1 MQIMKVYNSLTFQM
15 EEFKTINPNEVLM
28 YVCGPTVYDSPH
40 LGHAKS
46 AVAFD
51 LIRRYLEFKGF
62 DVKVVKNYTDI
73 DDKIIKRANEKGIDY
88 EELSERYIEEYEEIM
103 DALNL
108 KPDDENPRATEIIDF
123 MIEVINTLIKK
134 SFAYESNGSV
144 YFAVKSYDGYNTLF
158 QNIEKKEDEEDE
170 EEYQI
175 PVDEEP
181 LYGDKYDPKDFVLWK
196 KWKEGEPYWE
206 SPWGKGRPGWH
217 IECSCMAIKFLGDVI
232 DIHGGGLD
240 LKSPHHKNEIAQSTA
255 YTGEKKFANYFFH
268 NGFVKINDEKMSK
281 SLGNFFLVSEILQ
294 KFEPMV
300 VRFFLLSSHYRK
312 SVNFTMES
320 MQQAEKNYKKMLT
333 TIRKINNL
341 NTVDTHSSE
350 IQELIIRVE
359 SSREKIIGIMDE
371 DFNTPESIAEILTLF
386 KDLNRIILEEN
397 TSITEKFKDVFFEY
411 IEDLDA
417 IFGIFPDLDKKLKM
431 GVSGPIDEKDRLIK
445 HLLEIIR
452 DTREELR
459 DRKLY
464 ELSDKI
470 RERLRDLDIQVE
482 DS

>member
-1 MQIMKVYNSLTFQM
+1 M
-15 EEFKTINPNEVLM
+15 EEFETISSNKVLM

-51 LIRRYLEFKGF
+51 LIRRYLEFKGY

-73 DDKIIKRANEKGIDY
+73 DDKIIKRANEKDIDY
-88 EELSERYIEEYEEIM
+88 ETLSEQYIEEYEEIM
-103 DALNL
+103 EALNL
-108 KPDDENPRATEIIDF
+108 KPDDKNPRATEIIDF
-123 MIEVINTLIKK
+123 MIEVIETLIEKGY
-134 SFAYESNGSV
+134 AYESNSSV
-144 YFAVKSYDGYNTLF
+144 YFAVKTYEGYETLF
-158 QNIEKKEDEEDE
+158 QNVDE
-170 EEYQI
+170 EEEEENYEI
-175 PVDEEP
+175 PSDEEP

-232 DIHGGGLD
+232 DVHGGGLD

-255 YTGEKKFANYFFH
+255 YTGKEKFANYFFH
-268 NGFVKINDEKMSK
+268 NGFVKIDDEKMSK

-320 MQQAEKNYKKMLT
+320 MQQAERNYNKIWT
-333 TIRKINNL
+333 TIRRINDLDTVELGIPEVKNL
-341 NTVDTHSSE
+341 IKRIE
-350 IQELIIRVE
+350 E
-359 SSREKIIGIMDE
+359 SRNIIIGKMDE

-386 KDLNRIILEEN
+386 KDLNRIILEQD
-397 TSITEKFKDVFFEY
+397 TPITEEFKDNFFEY

-417 IFGIFPDLDKKLKM
+417 IFGIFPKLNKRLKL
-431 GVSGPIDEKDRLIK
+431 GDSGPIDEKEKLIK
-445 HLLEIIR
+445 GLLEIIR
-452 DTREELR
+452 DTRDELR
-459 DRKLY
+459 DRKIY

-470 RERLRDLDIQVE
+470 RERLRELDIQVE
-482 DS
+482 DT

>member
-1 MQIMKVYNSLTFQM
+1 M

-46 AVAFD
+46 AVVFD
-51 LIRRYLEFKGF
+51 LIRRYLEFKGY

-73 DDKIIKRANEKGIDY
+73 DDKIIKRANETGMDY
-88 EELSERYIEEYEEIM
+88 EELSEKYIQEYKEIM
-103 DALNL
+103 EALNL
-108 KPDDENPRATEIIDF
+108 KPDTKNPRATEVIDF
-123 MIEVINTLIKK
+123 MIEVIETLIEKEY
-134 SFAYESNGSV
+134 AYESNGSV
-144 YFAVKSYDGYNTLF
+144 YFSVNAYEGYNTIF
-158 QNIEKKEDEEDE
+158 QNVDKSEEEEEE

-175 PVDEEP
+175 PTEEDP

-217 IECSCMAIKFLGDVI
+217 IECSCIAIKFLGEVI

-255 YTGEKKFANYFFH
+255 YTGKEKFANYFLH
-268 NGFVKINDEKMSK
+268 NGFVKIDDEKMSK

-300 VRFFLLSSHYRK
+300 VRFFLLSSHYRR
-312 SVNFTMES
+312 SLNFTMRSIE
-320 MQQAEKNYKKMLT
+320 QAKKNYNKVLT
-333 TIRKINNL
+333 TIRRINDLEPVEKETNEGA
-341 NTVDTHSSE
+341 T
-350 IQELIIRVE
+350 LIKTIENARAVII
-359 SSREKIIGIMDE
+359 EKMDE
-371 DFNTPESIAEILTLF
+371 DFNTPEAIAAILTLF
-386 KDLNRIILEEN
+386 KDLNRIILEEQ
-397 TSITEKFKDVFFEY
+397 TDITEEFKDIFFKL
-411 IEDLDA
+411 IEDLDT
-417 IFGIFPDLDKKLKM
+417 IFGIFPALKKKLKL
-431 GVSGPIDEKDRLIK
+431 GVSGPINEKDKLIKRLI
-445 HLLEIIR
+445 EIIR

-459 DRKLY
+459 ERKIY

-470 RERLRDLDIQVE
+470 RERLRELDIEVE
-482 DS
+482 DT